1 MREAEILYDAITGI
15 RETIVEEAQ
24 DYRFQK
30 RAPQWRR
37 YAGLAACLALVV
49 CIGYFASHIG
59 MKGGDNGAS
68 SNSAPPNASESA
80 GSNGCAAP
88 GDGSD
93 QASGEMP
100 GSSSGSLD
108 QETFTA
114 AVLEIHDSWLLVEPL
129 EGEAIHASADRIM
142 VSVSGL
148 EGIPSLQAGDRV
160 DITFDGVLLESYPAQ
175 ITGVYE
181 IALVE

>member
-129 EGEAIHASADRIM
+129 EGEAIRASADR
-142 VSVSGL
+142 VEVPTGNL
-148 EGIPSLQAGDRV
+148 PDLPALAEGDLV
-160 DITFDGVLLESYPAQ
+160 TITYTGTVQESYPAQ
-175 ITGVYE
+175 ITGVDE
-181 IALVE
+181 IALAE

>member
-24 DYRFQK
+24 DYRFRK
-30 RAPQWRR
+30 RAQWQQ
-37 YAGLAACLALVV
+37 YVGLAACLVLVV

-59 MKGGDNGAS
+59 MGG
-68 SNSAPPNASESA
+68 SNAAPPNASESA

-93 QASGEMP
+93 QVSGEVP
-100 GSSSGSLD
+100 DSSGDSFN

-114 AVLEIHDSWLLVEPL
+114 AVLEIRDGWLLVEPL
-129 EGEAIHASADRIM
+129 EGEAIRVSADRIM

-148 EGIPSLQAGDRV
+148 EGLPALQAGDRV
-160 DITFDGVLLESYPAQ
+160 DITFDGMILESYPAQ
-175 ITGVYE
+175 ITGVE
-181 IALVE
+181 KIALAE